1 MKLAILA
8 PENSPSWGGV
18 GSYTYN
24 LINNLPDDVDIHVIT
39 IDRDVD
45 DSFDK
50 ILENKE
56 IKIHKIIKISSNDS
70 FFYNLKF
77 QIALFRKIR
86 KLNELYGF
94 DLIHSHSG
102 HLPHYFSQFWNI
114 APMIVT
120 VHTETKG
127 WKEAR
132 NLVKYKKDRIEVFS
146 DLFSPFISSGEKTTF
161 KRSDRLLPISKFTL
175 NQISQVYNVDTTGRA
190 EVVYN
195 GVDSELFKPE
205 DIERD
210 NELTISFLGRFISI
224 KGPEIFLK
232 AIKLVKDEG
241 YPVKILLG
249 GRGNDVYLEKFIPS
263 VKDDIHFFGRID
275 YHNMPRIYNESDIII
290 SPSLYE
296 GCSGTILEAMACKKI
311 VIASEVGGT
320 PEIIDNNYNGFLFKP
335 RDPVELAKRIID
347 VIEETIDINGIM
359 KNGRK
364 TVLNKFDWKQKGEKI
379 YNNYLKAI

>member
-1 MKLAILA
+1 MKLAVLA

-39 IDRDVD
+39 IDRNVD

-50 ILENKE
+50 ILENNE
-56 IKIHKIIKISSNDS
+56 IKIHKIVKISSNDS
-70 FFYNLKF
+70 FFCNLKF
-77 QIALFRKIR
+77 QMALLRKIR

-102 HLPHYFSQFWNI
+102 HLPHYFSQFLNI
-114 APMIVT
+114 APMVVT
-120 VHTETKG
+120 VHAETKG
-127 WKEAR
+127 WKESR
-132 NLVKYKKDRIEVFS
+132 NLVKYNKERTEVLS
-146 DLFSPFISSGEKTTF
+146 DLFSYFIASGEKTTF

-175 NQISQVYNVDTTGRA
+175 NQISHVYDVDTTGRA
-190 EVVYN
+190 EVVHN
-195 GVDSELFKPE
+195 GVDTELFKPE

-210 NELTISFLGRFISI
+210 NEITISFLGRFNSI

-232 AIKLVKDEG
+232 AIKMVKDEE

-249 GRGNDVYLEKFIPS
+249 GRGNDAYLKKFLHS
-263 VKDDIHFFGRID
+263 TDYTSFFGRID
-275 YHNMPRIYNESDIII
+275 YYNMPNIYNKSDIVI

-296 GCSGTILEAMACKKI
+296 GCSGTILEAMACEKI
-311 VIASEVGGT
+311 VIGSEVGGT
-320 PEIIDNNYNGFLFKP
+320 PEIIEDNYNGFLFKP
-335 RDPVELAKRIID
+335 RNPVDLAKKIID
-347 VIEETIDINGIM
+347 VIEETIDINKIM

-364 TVLNKFDWKQKGEKI
+364 TAINKFDWKQKGEEV
-379 YNNYLKAI
+379 YNNYLKAV